1 MKLPKTES
9 VGVNDASAQRML
21 PPCVLLRRRFIRR
34 FLYIGAALSLVGVM
48 AHVGYFDSFDRFS
61 FWMQLEDYW
70 GTYLW
75 IVLPVFAC
83 LFLPGR
89 TKRGTLLQLVGLVL
103 PLLVTIYVCC
113 MGWNS
118 TPDSSDAFAYVGC
131 MFLLCWGGI
140 VCFYLP
146 GVLLNYTL
154 FFIGKRR
161 AAKK

>member
-1 MKLPKTES
+1 MQYSDSRTPVPSCIE
-9 VGVNDASAQRML
+9 
-21 PPCVLLRRRFIRR
+21 PRRRFIRR
-34 FLYIGAALSLVGVM
+34 FLSIGAVLSFAGLM
-48 AHVGYFDSFDRFS
+48 PHVGYFQSFANVS
-61 FWMQLEDYW
+61 FLQQLGNYFC
-70 GTYLW
+70 TYLW

-113 MGWNS
+113 LGWNS
-118 TPDSSDAFAYVGC
+118 TPDSSDEFAYVGC

-146 GVLLNYTL
+146 GALLNYTL
-154 FFIGKRR
+154 LFLEKRR